1 MTKRTQMVANAFET
15 IGARVRRLRKASGL
29 SLAELGRMAHVT
41 DNAIVHIEHNRHFPR
56 IDTAIQI
63 ARVFEVSLDY
73 LCCVVHEDQ
82 SIK

>member
-1 MTKRTQMVANAFET
+1 MTKRTQIAPTFET
-15 IGARVRRLRKASGL
+15 IGQRIHRLRKASGL
-29 SLAELGRMAHVT
+29 SLAELGNMAHVT
-41 DNAIVHIEHNRHFPR
+41 DNAIVHIEKNRHFPR
-56 IDTAIQI
+56 VDTAIQI